1 MTLILRGGQVWTGDP
16 ERPEASAVAVSGG
29 RIAAVGDDAEVRRAA
44 GSGPVEVFELAG
56 RTLVPGL
63 QDAHIHPVWGA
74 LEALRCDLTGAA
86 DAEECVAIVR
96 EYAAA
101 HPGQPWIRGGGW
113 AMDCFPGGWP
123 TRELLDSAVPDRP
136 VFLPNSDHHS
146 AWVNSAA
153 LACAGIDAATPDPA
167 AGRIERDADGRPTGV
182 LHEGAMD
189 LVARVLPEDTA
200 EEQLRALGHAQA
212 MLFRYGITGW
222 QDAIVG
228 PYGGAGDTLAA
239 YRQADASGLLEARV
253 TGALWWD
260 RDRGLEQIDDLV
272 ARRGEPGRRFR
283 AGAVKVM
290 QDGVLESATGAL
302 LEPYLDSCG
311 CATGNLGR
319 SHVPAELLAEA
330 VTRLDA
336 AGFQVHFHAIG
347 DRAVR
352 ECLDAVAAAVR
363 AGGARERRHHI
374 AHVQLVD
381 EADIGRFAELGVTA
395 NVQSLWATHH
405 PQTDELTN
413 PMLGERR
420 AGQQYP
426 FRRLLDS
433 GARLAGG
440 SDWPVTTADPWQ
452 AMHVAV
458 HRTEPPGSAHSGHP
472 GADRPFLPE
481 ERLGLA
487 DILRAYTA
495 GSAWVNG
502 NDAEVGTVREGMAA
516 DLAVLDRDLFDP
528 AAGVAGTRAVLTMVA
543 GTVVHAE

>member
-1 MTLILRGGQVWTGDP
+1 MTLVLHGGRVWTGDP
-16 ERPEASAVAVSGG
+16 RRPEATAVAVSGG
-29 RIAAVGDDAEVRRAA
+29 RFTAVGTDAEVRRAVDRP
-44 GSGPVEVFELAG
+44 SETFDLAG
-56 RTLVPGL
+56 RTVVPGL

-86 DAEECVAIVR
+86 DAEGCLSAVR

-101 HPGQPWIRGGGW
+101 HPGRPWILGGGW
-113 AMDCFPGGWP
+113 SMDCFPGGWP
-123 TRELLDSAVPDRP
+123 TREPLDAVVPDRP
-136 VFLPNSDHHS
+136 VFLPNADHHS

-153 LACAGIDAATPDPA
+153 LERAGIDAATPDPP
-167 AGRIERDADGRPTGV
+167 AGRIERDAAGRPTGV
-182 LHEGAMD
+182 LHESAMD
-189 LVARVLPEDTA
+189 LVARLLPPDTVED
-200 EEQLRALGHAQA
+200 QLAALSHAQTH
-212 MLFRYGITGW
+212 LFRYGITGW

-228 PYGGAGDTLAA
+228 AYGGAGDTLAA
-239 YRQADASGLLEARV
+239 YRRADAEGLLRARV

-260 RDRGLEQIDDLV
+260 RDRGLDQLDDLV

-290 QDGVLESATGAL
+290 QDGVLENGTGAL

-311 CATGNLGR
+311 CATGNLGH
-319 SHVPAELLAEA
+319 SNVPAALLAEA

-352 ECLDAVAAAVR
+352 ECLDAVEAAA
-363 AGGARERRHHI
+363 GTNGARERRHHI

-381 EADIGRFAELGVTA
+381 DADIARFAALGVAA

-405 PQTDELTN
+405 QQTDELTN
-413 PMLGERR
+413 PLLGEAR
-420 AGQQYP
+420 AGRQYP

-458 HRTEPPGSAHSGHP
+458 HRTEPPGSAYAGWP
-472 GADRPFLPE
+472 GADQPFVPH
-481 ERLGLA
+481 ERLELA

-502 NDAEVGTVREGMAA
+502 NDDEVGLLREGRAA
-516 DLAVLDRDLFDP
+516 DLAVLDRDLFAPDTD
-528 AAGVAGTRAVLTMVA
+528 VAGTRAVLTLVA
-543 GTVVHAE
+543 GEAVHAE

>member
-1 MTLILRGGQVWTGDP
+1 MTLVLHGGRVWTGDP
-16 ERPEASAVAVSGG
+16 QRPHATAVAVADG
-29 RIAAVGDDAEVRRAA
+29 RITAVGSDAEVREAVGRPA
-44 GSGPVEVFELAG
+44 ELFHLAG
-56 RTLVPGL
+56 RTVVPGL

-74 LEALRCDLTGAA
+74 LEALRCDLTSAT
-86 DAEECVAIVR
+86 DTEQCVVAVR
-96 EYAAA
+96 EYAMAN
-101 HPGQPWIRGGGW
+101 PQQPWIRGGGW
-113 AMDCFPGGWP
+113 GMDCFPGGWP
-123 TRELLDSAVPDRP
+123 TRELLDAVVPDRP

-153 LACAGIDAATPDPA
+153 LDRAGIDAGTPDPA
-167 AGRIERDADGRPTGV
+167 AGRIERDATGRPTGV
-182 LHEGAMD
+182 LHESAMD
-189 LVARVLPEDTA
+189 LMARVLPPDTVED
-200 EEQLRALGHAQA
+200 QLAALHHAQA
-212 MLFRYGITGW
+212 HLFRYGITGW

-228 PYGGAGDTLAA
+228 AYGGAGDTLAA
-239 YRQADASGLLEARV
+239 YRRADAEGLLKARV

-260 RDRGLEQIDDLV
+260 RDRGLEQLDDLV

-290 QDGVLESATGAL
+290 QDGVLENGTGAL

-311 CATGNLGR
+311 CATGNLGH
-319 SHVPAELLAEA
+319 SNVPAELLSEA

-352 ECLDAVAAAVR
+352 ECLNAVAAAVR
-363 AGGARERRHHI
+363 AGGARDRRHHI

-381 EADIGRFAELGVTA
+381 DADIGRFAELGVAA
-395 NVQSLWATHH
+395 NVQSLWASHH
-405 PQTDELTN
+405 PQTDELID
-413 PMLGERR
+413 PLLGTRR
-420 AGQQYP
+420 AERQYP
-426 FRRLLDS
+426 FRRLLES

-458 HRTEPPGSAHSGHP
+458 HRTEPPGSAHADWP
-472 GADRPFLPE
+472 GADRPFGPR
-481 ERLGLA
+481 ERLELN

-502 NDAEVGTVREGMAA
+502 NDNEVGCLREGMAA
-516 DLAVLDRDLFDP
+516 DLAVLDRDLFGPD
-528 AAGVAGTRAVLTMVA
+528 ADLAGSRAVLTLVA
-543 GTVVHAE
+543 GEAVHAE

>member
-1 MTLILRGGQVWTGDP
+1 MTLVLHGGRVWTGDP
-16 ERPEASAVAVSGG
+16 RRPNATSVAVSGG
-29 RIAAVGDDAEVRRAA
+29 RITAVGTDAEVRRAA
-44 GSGPVEVFELAG
+44 GRPAETFDLAG
-56 RTLVPGL
+56 RTVVPGL

-74 LEALRCDLTGAA
+74 LEALRCDLTRAT
-86 DAEECVAIVR
+86 DAEGCLTAVR

-101 HPGQPWIRGGGW
+101 HPGRPWILGGGW
-113 AMDCFPGGWP
+113 GMDCFPGGWP
-123 TRELLDSAVPDRP
+123 TREPLDAVVPDRP
-136 VFLPNSDHHS
+136 VFLPNADHHS

-153 LACAGIDAATPDPA
+153 LERAGIDAATPDPP
-167 AGRIERDADGRPTGV
+167 AGRIERDAAGRPTGV
-182 LHEGAMD
+182 LHESAMD
-189 LVARVLPEDTA
+189 LVARLLPPDTA
-200 EEQLRALGHAQA
+200 EDQLAALSHAQTH
-212 MLFRYGITGW
+212 LFRYGITGW

-228 PYGGAGDTLAA
+228 AYGGAGDTLAA
-239 YRQADASGLLEARV
+239 YRRADEEGLLKARV

-260 RDRGLEQIDDLV
+260 RDRGLEQLDDLV

-290 QDGVLESATGAL
+290 QDGVLENGTGAL

-311 CATGNLGR
+311 CATGNAGH
-319 SHVPAELLAEA
+319 SNVPAALLADA
-330 VTRLDA
+330 VTLLDA

-352 ECLDAVAAAVR
+352 ECLDAVEAAA
-363 AGGARERRHHI
+363 AANGARERRHHI

-381 EADIGRFAELGVTA
+381 DVDIARFAALGVTA

-405 PQTDELTN
+405 QQTDELTN
-413 PMLGERR
+413 PLLGEAR
-420 AGQQYP
+420 AGRQYP

-458 HRTEPPGSAHSGHP
+458 HRTEPPGSAHTGWP
-472 GADRPFLPE
+472 GADRPFVPH
-481 ERLGLA
+481 ERLELT

-502 NDAEVGTVREGMAA
+502 NDDEVGLLREGMAA
-516 DLAVLDRDLFDP
+516 DLAVLDRDLFAPDT
-528 AAGVAGTRAVLTMVA
+528 GVAGTRAVLTLVA
-543 GTVVHAE
+543 GEAVHTA

>member
-1 MTLILRGGQVWTGDP
+1 MTLVLHGGRVWTGDP
-16 ERPEASAVAVSGG
+16 RRPHATAVAVAGG
-29 RIAAVGDDAEVRRAA
+29 RITAVGTDAEVRRAA
-44 GSGPVEVFELAG
+44 GRPSETFDLAG
-56 RTLVPGL
+56 RTVVPGL

-74 LEALRCDLTGAA
+74 LEALRCDLTGAT
-86 DAEECVAIVR
+86 DAEGCLTAVR

-101 HPGQPWIRGGGW
+101 HPGRPWILGGGW
-113 AMDCFPGGWP
+113 SMDCFPGGWP
-123 TRELLDSAVPDRP
+123 TREPLDAAVPDRP
-136 VFLPNSDHHS
+136 VFLPNADHHS

-153 LACAGIDAATPDPA
+153 LERAGIDAATPDPP
-167 AGRIERDADGRPTGV
+167 AGRIERDAAGRPTGV
-182 LHEGAMD
+182 LHESAMD
-189 LVARVLPEDTA
+189 LVARLLPPDTVED
-200 EEQLRALGHAQA
+200 QLAALSHAQA
-212 MLFRYGITGW
+212 HLFRYGVTGW

-228 PYGGAGDTLAA
+228 AYGGAGDTLAA
-239 YRQADASGLLEARV
+239 YRQADAEELLKARV

-260 RDRGLEQIDDLV
+260 RDRGPEQLDDLV

-290 QDGVLESATGAL
+290 QDGVLENGTGAL

-311 CATGNLGR
+311 CATGNLGH
-319 SHVPAELLAEA
+319 SNVPAGLLAEA

-352 ECLDAVAAAVR
+352 ECLDAVEAAA
-363 AGGARERRHHI
+363 AANGARERRHHI

-381 EADIGRFAELGVTA
+381 DADIGRFAALGVTA

-405 PQTDELTN
+405 QQTDELTN
-413 PMLGERR
+413 PLLGEGR
-420 AGQQYP
+420 AGRQYP

-458 HRTEPPGSAHSGHP
+458 HRTEPPGSAHTGWP
-472 GADRPFLPE
+472 GADRPFVPH
-481 ERLGLA
+481 ERLELT

-502 NDAEVGTVREGMAA
+502 NDDEVGLLREDMAA
-516 DLAVLDRDLFDP
+516 DLAVLDRDLFAPDT
-528 AAGVAGTRAVLTMVA
+528 AVSGTRAVLTLVA
-543 GTVVHAE
+543 GETVHAE

>member
-1 MTLILRGGQVWTGDP
+1 MTLVLHGGRVWTGDP
-16 ERPEASAVAVSGG
+16 LRPHATAVAVAGG
-29 RIAAVGDDAEVRRAA
+29 RITAVGSDAEVREVA
-44 GSGPVEVFELAG
+44 GRSAELVDLAG
-56 RTLVPGL
+56 RTVVPGL

-74 LEALRCDLTGAA
+74 LEALRCDLTGATGT
-86 DAEECVAIVR
+86 EQCVEAVR

-101 HPGQPWIRGGGW
+101 HPGQSWIRGGGW
-113 AMDCFPGGWP
+113 SMDCFPGGWP
-123 TRELLDSAVPDRP
+123 TRELLDAVVRDRP

-153 LACAGIDAATPDPA
+153 LDRAGIDAGTPDPA
-167 AGRIERDADGRPTGV
+167 AGRIERDAAGRPTGV
-182 LHEGAMD
+182 LHESAMD
-189 LVARVLPEDTA
+189 LVARMLPPDTVED
-200 EEQLRALGHAQA
+200 QLAALRHAQGH
-212 MLFRYGITGW
+212 LFRYGITGW

-228 PYGGAGDTLAA
+228 AYGGAGDTLAA
-239 YRQADASGLLEARV
+239 YRRADAEGLLKARV

-260 RDRGLEQIDDLV
+260 RNRGLEQLDDLV

-290 QDGVLESATGAL
+290 QDGVLENGTGAL

-311 CATGNLGR
+311 CATGNLGH
-319 SHVPAELLAEA
+319 SNVPAELLVEA

-363 AGGARERRHHI
+363 AGGVRDRRHHI

-381 EADIGRFAELGVTA
+381 DADIGRFAELGVAA

-405 PQTDELTN
+405 PQTDELID
-413 PMLGERR
+413 PLLGESRARR
-420 AGQQYP
+420 QYP
-426 FRRLLDS
+426 FRRLLES

-458 HRTEPPGSAHSGHP
+458 HRTEPPGSVHADWP
-472 GADRPFLPE
+472 GADRPFGPR
-481 ERLGLA
+481 ERLDLT

-502 NDAEVGTVREGMAA
+502 NDDEVGRLREGMAA
-516 DLAVLDRDLFDP
+516 DLAVLDRDLFAPGAD
-528 AAGVAGTRAVLTMVA
+528 VAGTRSVLTLVA
-543 GTVVHAE
+543 GEAVHID